1 MKGDPDL
8 AVVREFLTGDPE
20 RKRDAIGKLYEKYQD
35 RAFNTAY
42 RITGDF
48 NLAKDV
54 IQDSF
59 VAVWEKLPGFRTR
72 SKFSSWLYRIVVNY
86 SIERRRRVLRNSRH
100 ALEMSG
106 DVAVLPDGSEPVDL
120 RVDAPDRRLS
130 NREFERKVQA
140 AIDKLSPRLR
150 PVVVLRYIE
159 DRSYKEIGEILRC
172 SIGTVKSRLNRAH
185 AALEPL
191 LHGVVREE
199 RESAFPRM
207 GGGGE

>member
-8 AVVREFLTGDPE
+8 AVVREFLTGDSQ
-20 RKRDAIGKLYEKYQD
+20 RKREAIAKLYEKYQD
-35 RAFNTAY
+35 RAFNTAF

-86 SIERRRRVLRNSRH
+86 SIERKRRALRSSRH
-100 ALEMSG
+100 PLETSG
-106 DVAVLPDGSEPVDL
+106 ELAVLPDGREPVDE
-120 RVDAPDRRLS
+120 RAEPPERRLS
-130 NREFERKVQA
+130 AKEFEKKVQL

-150 PVVVLRYIE
+150 PVIVLRYIE

-191 LHGVVREE
+191 LDAVAREE
-199 RESAFPRM
+199 RENAFPRM